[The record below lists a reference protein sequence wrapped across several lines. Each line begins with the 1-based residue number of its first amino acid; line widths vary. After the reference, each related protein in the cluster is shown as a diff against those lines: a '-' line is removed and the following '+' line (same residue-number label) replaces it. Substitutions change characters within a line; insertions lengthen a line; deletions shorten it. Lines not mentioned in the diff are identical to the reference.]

1 MKKELEEKFIE
12 VAPVFLQDMYGDMMK
27 TCMAWGFECGD
38 GWFDPLLKAMIA
50 IEAVNKRSR
59 GKFIADQIK
68 SKYAELRIYWHST
81 EGTTKDEE
89 DEIDRII
96 EQAEKDCWAVCE
108 LCGQPAIKTTTGWLT
123 RVCKDHDKDF
133 NIGGNE
139 L

>member
-50 IEAVNKRSR
+50 IEEVNKRSK

-68 SKYAELRIYWHST
+68 SKYAELRIYWHSS
-81 EGTTKDEE
+81 EGVTKDEE
-89 DEIDRII
+89 EEIDRII

-108 LCGQPAIKTTTGWLT
+108 LCGQPAFKTTRGWLT
-123 RVCKDHDKDF
+123 RVCKDHDRDS
-133 NIGGNE
+133 I
-139 L
+139 